1 MSAYMNGR
9 AMLNG
14 TAFELGG
21 RVLVDRCEPVDYFE
35 PQPEP
40 ARDFRQRVRLAALRV
55 LLSIDTNTRAAD
67 SLGISPQR
75 LSRHVAR
82 FASRLGLD
90 AGRESHRAACAERAR
105 RTWAKRKGES
115 V

>member
-1 MSAYMNGR
+1 MNG
-9 AMLNG
+9 APMLNG

-21 RVLVDRCEPVDYFE
+21 RVLVDRCEPVDSFE

-55 LLSIDTNTRAAD
+55 LLSIDSNSRAAAD
-67 SLGISPQR
+67 LGISPQR
-75 LSRHVAR
+75 LSCHVRR
-82 FASRLGLD
+82 FAEKLGLD
-90 AGRESHRAACAERAR
+90 SARATHREACAARAR

>member
-1 MSAYMNGR
+1 MSAYMNGA

-21 RVLVDRCEPVDYFE
+21 RVLVDRTLPEDSFE

-40 ARDFRQRVRLAALRV
+40 PADFRQRVRLAALRV
-55 LLSIDTNTRAAD
+55 LLAIDSNSRAAGD
-67 SLGISPQR
+67 LGISPQR
-75 LSRHVAR
+75 LSCHVRR
-82 FASRLGLD
+82 FAARLGLD
-90 AGRESHRAACAERAR
+90 EGRSTHRAACRERAR
-105 RTWAKRKGES
+105 RVWQQRKGES